1 MKSGLFPGNR
11 YRGVLLVCLLACMV
25 GQAVA
30 FEDGESGW
38 EPRNFQAAE
47 PWRELD
53 SELPAYPLEK
63 NLIDT
68 GVSKSGGPY
77 RIYLDTQSLSVAE
90 DGVVRYTVVI
100 VSDDGIW
107 NVTHEGL
114 HCGKNMYRRYA
125 YGMNGDWQELPDSP
139 WLPLKGVG
147 INAYRKT
154 FYVDYMCNPYGAYM
168 QPDEIIRKF
177 RSRRMVIDE

>member
-11 YRGVLLVCLLACMV
+11 YRGVLLVCLFACMV
-25 GQAVA
+25 GQALA
-30 FEDGESGW
+30 LEDGESGS
-38 EPRNFQAAE
+38 EPRTLQAPEA
-47 PWRELD
+47 WRELD

-77 RIYLDTQSLSVAE
+77 RIYLDTQSLSVAD

-107 NVTHEGL
+107 NVNHEGL
-114 HCGKNMYRRYA
+114 HCGKNAYRRYA
-125 YGMNGDWQELPDSP
+125 YGMNGAWQELPDSP
-139 WLPLKGVG
+139 WQPLKGVG
-147 INAYRKT
+147 ASAYRKI
-154 FYVDYMCNPYGAYM
+154 FYLDYMCDPSGPYL
-168 QPDEIIRKF
+168 QPDEIIRRF
-177 RSRRMVIDE
+177 RLRSMVIDE